1 MQARARSR
9 PSLLA
14 MLQEGGGAELRA
26 LLVWRQKDG
35 LES

>member
-1 MQARARSR
+1 MQARARSG

-14 MLQEGGGAELRA
+14 MLQEGGAELGG